1 MSLVVSDIGEVKM
14 LNVIL
19 GKQAAESLIYK
30 LYTNDYTPAAAYGVG
45 GAGGAGSVNAY
56 TVSA

>member
-1 MSLVVSDIGEVKM
+1 MALVVSDIGEVKM

-30 LYTNDYTPAAAYGVG
+30 LYTSDYTTAAAYGVG
-45 GAGGAGSVNAY
+45 GAGSVNTY